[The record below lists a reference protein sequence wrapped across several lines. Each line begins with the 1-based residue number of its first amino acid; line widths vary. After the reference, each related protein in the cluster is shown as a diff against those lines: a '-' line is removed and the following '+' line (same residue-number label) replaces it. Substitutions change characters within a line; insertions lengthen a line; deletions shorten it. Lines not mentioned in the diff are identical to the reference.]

1 MPALDMRSLSSKLRP
16 ACILPNS
23 FGSSVSARLT
33 HPLGVTRVP
42 ILPEVI
48 RRGGSGFRISAADDT
63 PAGKRSSDKE
73 IEHLQSQIDTL
84 CEMQERLQHA
94 LFYGTGEQ
102 KFAATAATNWFTQ
115 TSDGWVVT
123 LDQAG
128 ARRSLPSHLK
138 VSVTG
143 QSSGRDLFTISE
155 GIFAGTEG
163 SIRSDAGLLTATN
176 PHLGA
181 AALRFYNRPGGPVN
195 IGGQQYDKELK
206 ITSALGAVQ
215 TFPARTDPDNP
226 IANGSHDVQIPDF
239 PHPGGAQYGTCGTVW
254 FRLGTS
260 GDRYLH
266 PGRVSLGCVTCA
278 PQNWPTIY
286 GLLIKARTDT
296 TKVGSL
302 TVAANP

>member
-1 MPALDMRSLSSKLRP
+1 MPELEIRCFSPKFRASDDVR
-16 ACILPNS
+16 IS
-23 FGSSVSARLT
+23 FGSDASDRLT
-33 HPLGVTRVP
+33 HPSGVARVR
-42 ILPEVI
+42 LSPEI
-48 RRGGSGFRISAADDT
+48 IHREGSGIRISADDEI
-63 PAGKRSSDKE
+63 PPGERSTDKE
-73 IEHLQSQIDTL
+73 IERLQLQIDIL
-84 CEMQERLQHA
+84 CEVQEKLQHA
-94 LFYGTGEQ
+94 LVYG
-102 KFAATAATNWFTQ
+102 AADHPLATMAVTKWFTQ

-128 ARRSLPSHLK
+128 TRRALPSHMK

-155 GIFAGTEG
+155 GIFAGSGG
-163 SIRSDAGLLTATN
+163 SIRSDAGFLTATN

-181 AALRFYNRPGGPVN
+181 AALRLYNRPGGPVT
-195 IGGQQYDKELK
+195 IGGEQYDKELK
-206 ITSALGAVQ
+206 IMPALGAAQ
-215 TFPARTDPDNP
+215 TFPAKTDPDNP
-226 IANGSHDVQIPDF
+226 IADGLHDVQIPDF
-239 PHPGGAQYGTCGTVW
+239 PHPGGTQYGTYGTVW

-286 GLLIKARTDT
+286 GLLIKARADT

-302 TVAANP
+302 SVAPNP

>member
-1 MPALDMRSLSSKLRP
+1 MPALDMRSLSSKLSP
-16 ACILPNS
+16 ACILPKS
-23 FGSSVSARLT
+23 LGSSVSDRPT
-33 HPLGVTRVP
+33 HPLVVTRVGF
-42 ILPEVI
+42 LPEVI
-48 RRGGSGFRISAADDT
+48 RRRGSGMRIAAVDDT
-63 PAGKRSSDKE
+63 PVGERSTEKE
-73 IEHLQSQIDTL
+73 IERLQSQIDILYET
-84 CEMQERLQHA
+84 QERLQHA
-94 LFYGTGEQ
+94 LFYGTSER
-102 KFAATAATNWFTQ
+102 KNAAMAATKWFTQ

-128 ARRSLPSHLK
+128 SRRSLPSHLK

-143 QSSGRDLFTISE
+143 QISGRDMFTISE
-155 GIFAGTEG
+155 GIFAGSDG

-181 AALRFYNRPGGPVN
+181 AALRFYDRPGGPVN
-195 IGGQQYDKELK
+195 ISGQQYDKELK
-206 ITSALGAVQ
+206 ITSASGAVQ
-215 TFPARTDPDNP
+215 TFPAKTDPDNP
-226 IANGSHDVQIPDF
+226 IADGSHDVQIPDF